1 MAVSKKRSPYVRI
14 ENRAFQQVY
23 DDLNDVI
30 DNVNQYIS
38 IYKGDVPRV
47 KGDLIPDIDGER
59 DLGDETN
66 RFKDLYLKGDTIYL
80 GDLKL
85 TKSGTGSSAKLSIEA
100 IESDEN
106 ANALE
111 VSAHNIATG
120 LEATTIGT
128 SSGTL
133 TIEQTGAGEGDW
145 SDIDLKVPT
154 GRKVEFFVDGTGVG
168 SIDSGG
174 FKDSSG
180 SAIVAGVPLAGDV
193 TITGDIHMDDD
204 VKIEFGDGDEYI
216 KGDGTDLIISSTSNV
231 SFNNSR
237 LKDIARITFNNGG
250 STVDIIRDEDDMA
263 SDDPMGLAT
272 QQSIKAYVDTV
283 PSDIYSRTLI
293 KVMPNEFLHND
304 DRGVRSVEDDT
315 SNTLGIRSGHLTQE
329 QYAFVKI
336 PNGYKA
342 THCQVFGS
350 ASTSNAVTCKTF
362 NYTTGATTDL
372 ETFDLGTNQDITDVT
387 ASTTNDLVIK
397 LTLASTSTIIYGASV
412 TIEKV

>member
-1 MAVSKKRSPYVRI
+1 
-14 ENRAFQQVY
+14 
-23 DDLNDVI
+23 
-30 DNVNQYIS
+30 
-38 IYKGDVPRV
+38 
-47 KGDLIPDIDGER
+47 
-59 DLGDETN
+59 
-66 RFKDLYLKGDTIYL
+66 IYL

-100 IESDEN
+100 IESDDN

-111 VSAHNIATG
+111 VNAHNIATG

-216 KGDGTDLIISSTSNV
+216 KGDGTNLIISSTSNI
-231 SFNNSR
+231 SLNNSR

-272 QQSIKAYVDTV
+272 QQSIKA
-283 PSDIYSRTLI
+283 
-293 KVMPNEFLHND
+293 
-304 DRGVRSVEDDT
+304 
-315 SNTLGIRSGHLTQE
+315 
-329 QYAFVKI
+329 
-336 PNGYKA
+336 
-342 THCQVFGS
+342 
-350 ASTSNAVTCKTF
+350 
-362 NYTTGATTDL
+362 
-372 ETFDLGTNQDITDVT
+372 
-387 ASTTNDLVIK
+387 
-397 LTLASTSTIIYGASV
+397 
-412 TIEKV
+412 